1 MDGYSVIDEKVSPT
15 PAPPL
20 RSQSNRHRP
29 PEPLPST
36 KRPHSESSPPDPVV
50 GGRHTRNTL
59 PHPPRPQS
67 ASQSASQSG
76 SADYSKS
83 KPLPRPPCGPKP
95 RPLTMGT
102 FPRVGPEPSSLG
114 TPAQGFN
121 NVLNQLGS
129 LKLHSPYK
137 TGNTYKP
144 LSSNIILVELL
155 PF

>member
-1 MDGYSVIDEKVSPT
+1 MDGYSVIDEKVSPS

-20 RSQSNRHRP
+20 HSQSNRHRP
-29 PEPLPST
+29 PAPLPST
-36 KRPHSESSPPDPVV
+36 KRPHSKSSPPDPMV

-59 PHPPRPQS
+59 PLPPRPQS
-67 ASQSASQSG
+67 ASQSA

-102 FPRVGPEPSSLG
+102 FPRVGSESSSLR
-114 TPAQGFN
+114 TPAQEFD

-129 LKLHSPYK
+129 LKLKPDK

-144 LSSNIILVELL
+144 LSLKIRLVELL